1 MKNTYLEEKK
11 MEGKKYFSGKL
22 DKNVA
27 FGLSWLIPV
36 IAIIE
41 IIIDKD
47 VLDVEEKR
55 DLVSL
60 FAILVVKLSRLSSHY
75 ASSFTITNDISSGS
89 T

>member
-1 MKNTYLEEKK
+1 

-27 FGLSWLIPV
+27 FGLSWLIPI

-47 VLDVEEKR
+47 VLGNPITRADQVARCGNAVCPAVAEALVRANLPECCKVRIEDMEELHR
-55 DLVSL
+55 VMTS
-60 FAILVVKLSRLSSHY
+60 
-75 ASSFTITNDISSGS
+75 
-89 T
+89 